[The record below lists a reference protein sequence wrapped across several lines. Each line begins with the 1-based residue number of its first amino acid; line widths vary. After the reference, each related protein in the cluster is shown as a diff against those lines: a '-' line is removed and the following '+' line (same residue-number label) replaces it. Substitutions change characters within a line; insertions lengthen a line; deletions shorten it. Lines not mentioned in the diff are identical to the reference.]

1 MLYGPAS
8 GQDSRKLNKK
18 QRIREEKVGAR
29 WAERKRRGR
38 LRAWLEWKRQ
48 PAGQSQDKQTAVEAS
63 TPRNPYPQ
71 RPALLTHE
79 HNSSLSIFRD
89 LLQQLQAFPPVT
101 ISPGHVQGLLRTQNW
116 NRAGTQ
122 TGGRGRPSHPSLQAW
137 TLPPIPGSG
146 PCFLPAAPPNPAR
159 VGAPGDMPHIRRGP
173 AQDLDPSSKPHH
185 HRSFILF
192 KWLPWPCPMIPFKLP
207 VSPCLA
213 WHQAPNLPGPLNE
226 TLAVPQ
232 PRPEQGN

>member
-1 MLYGPAS
+1 MEIRVLRKSCLCLILTKVLYEPAA

-29 WAERKRRGR
+29 WAKRKRRGR

-63 TPRNPYPQ
+63 TPCNPYPQ

-137 TLPPIPGSG
+137 TLPPTPGSG
-146 PCFLPAAPPNPAR
+146 PCFLPASPPTQ
-159 VGAPGDMPHIRRGP
+159 PGWGLLVICPISGGDQPRIWTPPPSPTTTAALSYLTGSPGP
-173 AQDLDPSSKPHH
+173 AP
-185 HRSFILF
+185 
-192 KWLPWPCPMIPFKLP
+192 
-207 VSPCLA
+207 
-213 WHQAPNLPGPLNE
+213 
-226 TLAVPQ
+226 
-232 PRPEQGN
+232 